1 MSAEERRR
9 LLAES
14 HRQNTIEYTVSRE
27 SRDEFAALRES
38 RDYGGRD
45 YGGPAETVY
54 FSCDDPSL
62 PQSYL
67 SNNENGR
74 SHSNNEHYC

>member
-1 MSAEERRR
+1 MTAEERRR

-14 HRQNTIEYTVSRE
+14 HRQNTIQYTPSRG

-45 YGGPAETVY
+45 YGGQAETVY

-67 SNNENGR
+67 SNNER